1 MQEQEH
7 HAMVIAETYPSGA
20 EEWYCPICGYRFLMQ
35 WPPQY
40 KKIIIHAGDPNAIH
54 TGSGNSGQMDSS
66 NEQAHLES
74 LEENEKNYASLMEDV
89 WLEPWLD
96 FVAALNVGAALDA
109 EYPGDA
115 GQD

>member
-1 MQEQEH
+1 MQAQEH
-7 HAMVIAETYPSGA
+7 HAMVIAEAYPSGA

-35 WPPQY
+35 WPPHF
-40 KKIIIHAGDPNAIH
+40 KKIILAEGDQTAIH
-54 TGSGNSGQMDSS
+54 SSAGNGGQMDIS
-66 NEQAHLES
+66 NDEAQLDE
-74 LEENEKNYASLMEDV
+74 LEENEKNYASLIEDV

-109 EYPGDA
+109 ESPGET